1 MPKVPTF
8 TKTAPPRVWAVV
20 LARAGSQRLP
30 NKAMLPLCE
39 RPMASWYFDAL
50 QDAEGIERRF
60 LFSDDDA
67 LLDLAKG
74 SHAKIELPPFQR
86 PPAVSDAST
95 SSFDSLAYFLQEWQ
109 AQSFEELPDWV
120 MLCQC
125 TSPLVQTV
133 DFQKALEDLQTH
145 AKDLHSTGLLSV
157 CPPSKP
163 LSWLLK
169 KTQSN
174 VKPANLHLHDD
185 AENTYVT
192 PNGAFYIVPTLA
204 LLQKPVG
211 FSLWDLETIVV
222 YEMPWQRSIDID
234 TAPDFQVAEALL
246 DAQLKIK
253 NTLLEDS
260 ALEKT
265 ILSTKPLAPRKRLN
279 PLSRL
284 KQHKDRS
291 QNS

>member
-8 TKTAPPRVWAVV
+8 TKTVPPRVWAVV

-50 QDAEGIERRF
+50 QETDGIERRF

-67 LLDLAKG
+67 LLALAKS
-74 SHAKIELPPFQR
+74 SHPKIEVPPFQR

-109 AQSFEELPDWV
+109 AQSLDDLPDWV

-133 DFQKALEDLQTH
+133 DFQNALQALEAQSENVR
-145 AKDLHSTGLLSV
+145 STGLLSV

-169 KTQSN
+169 KWQNN
-174 VKPANLHLHDD
+174 VKPANLHLQDD

-211 FSLWDLETIVV
+211 FSLWDLDTVV
-222 YEMPWQRSIDID
+222 AYEMPWQRSIDID

-246 DAQLKIK
+246 EAQLKIK
-253 NTLLEDS
+253 NTLLVES
-260 ALEKT
+260 TLEKT
-265 ILSTKPLAPRKRLN
+265 ILSPKPLAPRKRLN

-284 KQHKDRS
+284 KQQQDRS
-291 QNS
+291 QDS